1 MLQRHVGKT
10 VLWVGNVSNLRAM
23 YWRLGGD
30 GEGPIGYG
38 DLFIVTV
45 PDSGPTSIEKRH
57 YGAS

>member
-1 MLQRHVGKT
+1 
-10 VLWVGNVSNLRAM
+10 M